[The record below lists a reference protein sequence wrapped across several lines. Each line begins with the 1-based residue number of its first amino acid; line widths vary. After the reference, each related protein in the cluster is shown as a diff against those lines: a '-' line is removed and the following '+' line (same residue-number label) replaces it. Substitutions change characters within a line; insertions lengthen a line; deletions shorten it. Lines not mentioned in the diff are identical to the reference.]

1 MVFSGCLK
9 PKTIRMIS
17 EVRQHIVPASGVQP
31 SCIEC
36 SVAEDGARR
45 TDEKRASVSRAQ
57 SSAVAAGVGNEA
69 AVVSQ
74 ATRSMV
80 TG

>member
-9 PKTIRMIS
+9 PKTIRMIA

-36 SVAEDGARR
+36 SVAEDDARR

-57 SSAVAAGVGNEA
+57 SSAVAGVGNEA

-74 ATRSMV
+74 ATRSMD